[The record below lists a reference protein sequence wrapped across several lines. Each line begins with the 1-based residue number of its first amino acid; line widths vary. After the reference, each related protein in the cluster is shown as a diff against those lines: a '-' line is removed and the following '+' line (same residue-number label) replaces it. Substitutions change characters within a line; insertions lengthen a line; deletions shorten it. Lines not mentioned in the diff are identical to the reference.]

1 MKLTLDADTFY
12 DQTARAIAGYVRQE
26 LRLQPGVHYQFTG
39 AIDGPHVLTIVMS
52 VNPRHAAPLCRL
64 AEPLSMAARLDRG
77 VSIRID
83 RGRHGLLYFEVP
95 KPGGIGR
102 DGRPWGLHYSLPASS
117 LPRRR
122 FMLASVGFTN
132 EFRPAGI
139 DFASPMTPHCLVAG
153 TTGSGKTNAM
163 RLIVLDLARQNQPE
177 ELGMILIQTIK
188 GGAAWRPFERLP
200 HLAYPVIAD
209 DATAWKVLAWVVA
222 EISQRGREQR
232 TTPRLL
238 VAIDELQALLEQP
251 HFVKPIV
258 DLAATGREAGIHL
271 LGATQNPVAE
281 QLKDLTIKRNMSVRL
296 VGRVDGTDAA
306 RAATGQANSM
316 AHTLCGGGD
325 MLLVQPGQMRRIA
338 TALVGE
344 RDLERLPRVEE
355 VAQRLDLAGFED
367 LARLPDVPAGRADP
381 VEPDQVALALTPAQG
396 INKLQKALNCG
407 PAKAQRVREF
417 ADGVQR
423 RLAELG
429 YAVGPILPDL
439 R

>member
-1 MKLTLDADTFY
+1 LTNVNTQTFY
-12 DQTARAIAGYVRQE
+12 EQTTFAIARYVRQE
-26 LRLQPGVHYQFTG
+26 LKLQPDVHYRVVG
-39 AIDGPHVLTIVMS
+39 ATNGPHVLTLTLS
-52 VNPRHAAPLCRL
+52 VNPRYAAPLMRL

-83 RGRHGLLYFEVP
+83 RGRQGTLYFEIP

-102 DGRPWGLHYSLPASS
+102 DGKPWGLHYSLPASS

-122 FMLASVGFTN
+122 FLLASVGFTS

-139 DFASPMTPHCLVAG
+139 DFSNPMTPHCLVAG
-153 TTGSGKTNAM
+153 STGSGKTNAM
-163 RLIVLDLARQNQPE
+163 RLIVYDLAQQNQPE
-177 ELGMILIQTIK
+177 DVGLILVQTIK
-188 GGAAWRPFERLP
+188 GGAAWAPFARLP
-200 HLAYPVIAD
+200 HLAYPLITD
-209 DATAWKVLAWVVA
+209 DATAWKVLAWLVA
-222 EISQRGREQR
+222 EISQRGRERR
-232 TTPRLL
+232 TTPQLL
-238 VAIDELQALLEQP
+238 VAIDELQALLEQD

-258 DLAATGREAGIHL
+258 DLVTTGREAGIHL
-271 LGATQNPVAE
+271 LAATQNPVAE
-281 QLKDLTIKRNMSVRL
+281 QMKDLTIKRNMAVRL

-306 RAATGQANSM
+306 KAATGQNGSM

-325 MLLVQPGQMRRIA
+325 MLLVQPGGMRRVA

-344 RDLERLPRVEE
+344 RDFERLPRAEAVAPRVE
-355 VAQRLDLAGFED
+355 LDGFED